1 MLILSRK
8 KGQSILLNNDI
19 EIVIS
24 SIDGDQVKV
33 GIKAPSDVNILRKEV
48 YDAVQESNKQAL
60 QKQLNL
66 ADLKSFQL
74 PNHGDK
80 KPNA

>member
-66 ADLKSFQL
+66 ADLKSFQM
-74 PNHGDK
+74 PNHADK
-80 KPNA
+80 KTNA

>member
-8 KGQSILLNNDI
+8 KGQSILLNNNI

-24 SIDGDQVKV
+24 AIDGDQVKI

-48 YDAVQESNKQAL
+48 YDAVQESNRQAL
-60 QKQLNL
+60 QGQLNV
-66 ADLKSFQL
+66 AELKKWSS
-74 PNHGDK
+74 PK
-80 KPNA
+80 KT